1 MEYLYKY
8 THIIKQWGL
17 IIPNLIAMKTDDEE
31 ILVEAEFSQ
40 AKLEEIGV
48 MDDALEKVEGS
59 FKSIAR
65 TIKKCSID
73 LADTFNEQCSINK
86 SMKSAEIEFGVKVS
100 AEGNVYVAK
109 TSGEGNITVKLNW
122 EFNQKE

>member
-1 MEYLYKY
+1 M
-8 THIIKQWGL
+8 
-17 IIPNLIAMKTDDEE
+17 PNLVAMKTDDGE

-48 MDDALEKVEGS
+48 TDDAFERIEGS
-59 FKSIAR
+59 FKSIAK
-65 TIKKCSID
+65 TIKKCSTD
-73 LADTFNEQCSINK
+73 LADTFNEQCSISK

-109 TSGEGNITVKLNW
+109 TSGEANITVKLNW
-122 EFNQKE
+122 EFNQKG